1 MIKVFLIGI
10 KDVKIRARD
19 PSSFIILLVMPL
31 ILILVLGM
39 VFQPLWTSTPF
50 TIDIAVLDEDNGEFS
65 KILLDEVFGSEQ
77 LKDMV
82 KIKYVESKEEI
93 INEVNKGK
101 I

>member
-19 PSSFIILLVMPL
+19 LSSFIMLLVMPL

-50 TIDIAVLDEDNGEFS
+50 TIDIAVLNEDNGEFS

-77 LKDMV
+77 LRDM
-82 KIKYVESKEEI
+82 IK
-93 INEVNKGK
+93 
-101 I
+101 